1 MHTSFLSH
9 VSSHIY
15 TPAAVTQERLQE
27 PKLGNNSDEWRRL
40 LAAKD
45 VDTQV
50 LIEARRNFP
59 IAKLAWRA
67 LETTFFFLK
76 SSLPIIAVF
85 HMFFL

>member
-9 VSSHIY
+9 ESSHIY

-59 IAKLAWRA
+59 LQKPH
-67 LETTFFFLK
+67 FFLK
-76 SSLPIIAVF
+76 SSLSIIAVF
-85 HMFFL
+85 HMFFP

>member
-9 VSSHIY
+9 ESSHIY

-59 IAKLAWRA
+59 ICKITMKSFRNHI
-67 LETTFFFLK
+67 FFLK
-76 SSLPIIAVF
+76 SSLSIIAVF
-85 HMFFL
+85 HMFFP